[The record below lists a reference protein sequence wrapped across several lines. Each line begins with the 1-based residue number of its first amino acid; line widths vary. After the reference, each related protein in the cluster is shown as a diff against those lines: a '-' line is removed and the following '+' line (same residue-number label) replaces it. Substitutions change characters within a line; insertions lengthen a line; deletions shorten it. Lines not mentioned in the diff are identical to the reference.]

1 MTARP
6 ESRSQEHD
14 VMRRGIRV
22 AGVGLTVACWFV
34 AILQADVLI
43 LRDGTRV
50 EGRLVAVR
58 DSNIEFQERSG
69 WSAGRTR
76 IFERADVRSIQF
88 DDRVDNRSDDE
99 SWRRDDPYDGNR
111 RGGFRSGMRERT
123 VVVQARDQ
131 WTDTGITVRA
141 GQPIIVAATGMVR
154 WGPNRRDGPTGEHNS
169 PRNEAR
175 PMPNRS
181 AAALIG
187 RVGPNGVPFFIGD
200 NSGEIRVRD
209 SGALY
214 LGINDDYVSDNS
226 GSFRVTVSF

>member
-1 MTARP
+1 
-6 ESRSQEHD
+6 
-14 VMRRGIRV
+14 MRRGIRV
-22 AGVGLTVACWFV
+22 AGAGLTVACWAV
-34 AILQADVLI
+34 VVLQADVLI

-58 DSNIEFQERSG
+58 ESSIEFQERSG
-69 WSAGRTR
+69 WSAGRART
-76 IFERADVRSIQF
+76 FDRADVRSIQF
-88 DDRVDNRSDDE
+88 DDQVDGRYDD
-99 SWRRDDPYDGNR
+99 SSRRDPYDGDR
-111 RGGFRSGMRERT
+111 RGGFRPGMRERT

-131 WTDTGITVRA
+131 WTDTGVTVRA
-141 GQPIIVAATGMVR
+141 GQPIIVAATGTIR
-154 WGPNRRDGPTGEHNS
+154 WGPGRRDGPAGEHDS

-187 RVGPNGVPFFIGD
+187 RVGPDGVPFFIGD
-200 NSGEIRVRD
+200 NSGQIRVRE
-209 SGALY
+209 SGPLY

>member
-1 MTARP
+1 
-6 ESRSQEHD
+6 
-14 VMRRGIRV
+14 MRRGIRV
-22 AGVGLTVACWFV
+22 AGAGLTVACWV
-34 AILQADVLI
+34 VVVLQADVLI

-58 DSNIEFQERSG
+58 DTSIEFQERNG

-76 IFERADVRSIQF
+76 TFERADVRSIQF
-88 DDRVDNRSDDE
+88 DDRVDNRSDDDYD
-99 SWRRDDPYDGNR
+99 SSRRDPYDGDR
-111 RGGFRSGMRERT
+111 RGGFRPGMRERT

-131 WTDTGITVRA
+131 WTDTGIVVRA
-141 GQPIIVAATGMVR
+141 GQPIVVAATGTVR

-187 RVGPNGVPFFIGD
+187 RIGPNGVPFFIGD
-200 NSGEIRVRD
+200 NSGEIRVRE
-209 SGALY
+209 SGPLH